1 MAVQDLVKGEFD
13 WHEKINAN
21 MHSLQSDIN
30 SANETAGSANTTAG
44 EAKQITEDFAELIAG
59 KLDKPNVTAQ
69 LLVGFLYYDEAG
81 NVSLRE
87 VDTIPPEVQVIMREH
102 IAIYGGV
109 SELWETGKSW
119 NADEL
124 MALVGN
130 KEFNKFAIGDFIPVS
145 NNKWR
150 IVSKMHYPRWAFSDS
165 YQTEENMAPPHIVL
179 MPDRPL
185 GTQKYNNSNT
195 NSGGYA
201 GSLMPAR
208 METEFGK
215 LPADIK
221 KYVTQ
226 TKIYENN
233 KATWA
238 TVFRNMRIPT
248 QCEIFGHFG
257 WADAYGGGSPCQL
270 DLMKNVKH
278 RIKDYWYWLLDPS
291 SVNTSAFCLA
301 DLDGASTT
309 SDASY
314 EGSVRP
320 LIVLTNQQS

>member
-1 MAVQDLVKGEFD
+1 MAVQDLVKGELD
-13 WHEKINAN
+13 WHEKMNAN
-21 MHSLQSDIN
+21 MHSLQDDIDGANKSASDAN
-30 SANETAGSANTTAG
+30 SAAN
-44 EAKQITEDFAELIAG
+44 EAKETTQSFADDIAG
-59 KLDKPNVTAQ
+59 KLSKPNVTAQ
-69 LLVGFLYYDEAG
+69 LLAGFLYYDEDG
-81 NVSLRE
+81 NVSLKE

-119 NADEL
+119 SADEL
-124 MALVGN
+124 MSHVGN
-130 KEFNKFAIGDFIPVS
+130 SEFNKFAIGDFIPTTD
-145 NNKWR
+145 NKWR
-150 IVSKMHYPRWAFSDS
+150 IVAKMHYPRWAFSDS

-185 GTQKYNNSNT
+185 GTQKYNNSNV

-208 METEFGK
+208 METEFGN

-226 TKIYENN
+226 TRIYENN

-238 TVFRNMRIPT
+238 AVFRNMRIPT
-248 QCEIFGHFG
+248 QCEIFGHLG
-257 WADAYGGGSPCQL
+257 WTDAYGGGSPCQL

-291 SVNTSAFCLA
+291 SANTTGFCLA
-301 DLDGASTT
+301 TDGGHSNYYFAG
-309 SDASY
+309 A